1 MRLGEDRDG
10 GYRLFMVAGT
20 ALETEQ
26 LLRGTPLQIKF
37 DEKVSDLIE
46 TIIDE
51 GVEHHYAL
59 IHGDVTAELK
69 LFAKWMGIQII

>member
-1 MRLGEDRDG
+1 MGKERNPVISQGLEDFLDYLR
-10 GYRLFMVAGT
+10 
-20 ALETEQ
+20 ETEQ